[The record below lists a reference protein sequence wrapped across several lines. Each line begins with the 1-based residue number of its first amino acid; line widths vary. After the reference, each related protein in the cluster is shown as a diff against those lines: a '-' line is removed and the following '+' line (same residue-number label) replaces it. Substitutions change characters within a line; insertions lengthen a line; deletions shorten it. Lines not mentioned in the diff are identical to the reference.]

1 MSGHLLDLI
10 VRNRRLTWTWFWV
23 LVLFGFLS
31 FHTSP
36 VASAMSQGTENLTK
50 AEAYIDEALAL
61 AEKGNLKQAQ
71 QVFDKFNQQWHV
83 IEGSIQADSQSA
95 YQDIESNM
103 GQVEYAFILNQR
115 STVVK
120 ALEGLKAVDMKYI
133 RGGYH
138 DTNAVQTQKDIT
150 LASFIDLLRQTK
162 HDVDMHEQSDA
173 LKGIANVRQS
183 WLSVEGTV
191 VAQSSSVYN
200 DTERDMVTVNAMIA
214 NQQYADASRL
224 LDQMIGYLSPLASKT
239 GYTVW
244 DAAMIP
250 IREGFE
256 GLLVV
261 AALLA
266 FVNKSGQKRGK
277 AWIWAGVGTGLGL
290 SAILA
295 IVVKLIFSSGAFGQ
309 NNFLISGWTGV
320 IAAALLL
327 YMSYW
332 LHSKSNIAE
341 WNSYIREK
349 SQSAIN
355 TGRLISLGV
364 VSFLAIFREGTETVL
379 FIIGMVNQISIQNL
393 LMGVLIGL
401 GILAV
406 IAYLMLFVGVKLPIR
421 PFFIVSSLIVFYL
434 CVKFAGM
441 GIHSLQLASV
451 LPSTT
456 SSQLPS
462 IDFLGFY
469 PSWQSAI
476 VQIALVVIAV
486 AVVIMKRIQTRTL
499 RGKTGTAQNG

>member
-1 MSGHLLDLI
+1 
-10 VRNRRLTWTWFWV
+10 
-23 LVLFGFLS
+23 
-31 FHTSP
+31 
-36 VASAMSQGTENLTK
+36 
-50 AEAYIDEALAL
+50 
-61 AEKGNLKQAQ
+61 
-71 QVFDKFNQQWHV
+71 
-83 IEGSIQADSQSA
+83 
-95 YQDIESNM
+95 
-103 GQVEYAFILNQR
+103 
-115 STVVK
+115 
-120 ALEGLKAVDMKYI
+120 
-133 RGGYH
+133 
-138 DTNAVQTQKDIT
+138 
-150 LASFIDLLRQTK
+150 
-162 HDVDMHEQSDA
+162 
-173 LKGIANVRQS
+173 
-183 WLSVEGTV
+183 
-191 VAQSSSVYN
+191 
-200 DTERDMVTVNAMIA
+200 
-214 NQQYADASRL
+214 
-224 LDQMIGYLSPLASKT
+224 
-239 GYTVW
+239 
-244 DAAMIP
+244 
-250 IREGFE
+250 
-256 GLLVV
+256 
-261 AALLA
+261 LLA

-277 AWIWAGVGTGLGL
+277 AWIWAGVGTGIGL

-295 IVVKLIFSSGAFGQ
+295 VIVKFVFSSGAFGQ

-349 SQSAIN
+349 SQTAIN

-393 LMGVLIGL
+393 LFGILIGC
-401 GILAV
+401 GILAI

-456 SSQLPS
+456 SSRLPS

-486 AVVIMKRIQTRTL
+486 AVVILKRVQSRTL
-499 RGKTGTAQNG
+499 RGKAGTAENG